1 MLRIL
6 NTLFN
11 GIDRYRLES
20 LSVLFLLFGWLVDL
34 TAFFIFIFFPQI
46 CTCKKKKKKNCKGG
60 NNYGLIVFQC
70 YPKDRGHF
78 QSFKD
83 NSMS

>member
-34 TAFFIFIFFPQI
+34 TAFFYFYFFPPNLHMQ
-46 CTCKKKKKKNCKGG
+46 KKKKKNCEGG
-60 NNYGLIVFQC
+60 NNYELIVFQC